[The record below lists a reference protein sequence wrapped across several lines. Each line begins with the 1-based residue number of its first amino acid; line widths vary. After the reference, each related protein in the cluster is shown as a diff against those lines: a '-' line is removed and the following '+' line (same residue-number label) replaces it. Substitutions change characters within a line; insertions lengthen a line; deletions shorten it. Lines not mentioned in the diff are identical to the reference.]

1 MMCECESVSAGSL
14 FKRNSMKVTFLK
26 GVAGNDFVYKKGV
39 TYDLDA
45 KQATE
50 FIEAGFAEKVVEKQ
64 TATAKTK
71 RTTRKKA

>member
-1 MMCECESVSAGSL
+1 MRVGFGWLA
-14 FKRNSMKVTFLK
+14 FKKNDMKVTFTK

-50 FIEAGFAEKVVEKQ
+50 FIEAGFAEKVVEKE